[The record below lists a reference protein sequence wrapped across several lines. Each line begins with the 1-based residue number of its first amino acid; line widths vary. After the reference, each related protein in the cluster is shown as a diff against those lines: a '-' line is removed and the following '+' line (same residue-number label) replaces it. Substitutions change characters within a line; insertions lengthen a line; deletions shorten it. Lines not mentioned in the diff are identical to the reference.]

1 MGLTSWK
8 GDKVR
13 KGDVVIAKNYLNEE
27 ELEALNRVVTMYLD
41 FAEDQAKR
49 HKQVFMR
56 DWREK
61 LDSFLQFNERNIL
74 THAGK
79 ITHELAATKAESEY
93 DKFNLKRIREKD
105 REISDLDNAVKRIEQ
120 RKKKPPKKKK

>member
-1 MGLTSWK
+1 MNEAPAVAEHLKKLAQDYHDTHSALQARYRETSSTEDFLAELRQREAALANRFRLLQQHLLT
-8 GDKVR
+8 
-13 KGDVVIAKNYLNEE
+13 ALNEE

-61 LDSFLQFNERNIL
+61 LDSFLQLN
-74 THAGK
+74 
-79 ITHELAATKAESEY
+79 
-93 DKFNLKRIREKD
+93 
-105 REISDLDNAVKRIEQ
+105 
-120 RKKKPPKKKK
+120 

>member
-1 MGLTSWK
+1 MTSWK

>member
-13 KGDVVIAKNYLNEE
+13 KGDVAIAKNYLNEE

-105 REISDLDNAVKRIEQ
+105 WEISDLDNAVKRIEQ